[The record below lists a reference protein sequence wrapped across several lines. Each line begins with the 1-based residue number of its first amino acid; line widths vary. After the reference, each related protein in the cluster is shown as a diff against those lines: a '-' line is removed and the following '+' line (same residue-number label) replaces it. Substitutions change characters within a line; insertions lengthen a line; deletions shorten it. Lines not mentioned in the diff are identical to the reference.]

1 MDSSEGNKKAI
12 SPAATTPADSKPDA
26 ASPTKNSSGSI
37 SPVNKESGRDSSRG
51 NTSDN
56 IKSNGPTSP
65 GNKGQTK
72 GNEDKKIFV
81 GGIPYDISNEE
92 LSKYFARFGPVAQ
105 VQVKYDRLTNRSRG
119 FAFVEFETASGC
131 ANALNV
137 RVQNINDKTIEVKP
151 AKSRENKKVF
161 VGGLPSDFPEA
172 DLKVHFE
179 KFGKVE
185 DIEWPFDKT
194 SKVHK
199 NFAFVVFEEEA
210 AADRA
215 AAEQKQMFGV
225 RECDVK
231 KAVPQG
237 KRFVS
242 NHRNLQTLRNFS
254 GAYRCQMNIA
264 NPNWYPQGWNGIPS
278 GPIPNYN
285 PAGWAPDW
293 YQNTIYP
300 QNGSSGYG
308 GYQNNG
314 NTGYENYASN
324 GGRNNQRYQ
333 QTQFQ

>member
-1 MDSSEGNKKAI
+1 MDSSEGNKKAN
-12 SPAATTPADSKPDA
+12 SPAATTPAEGKPDA
-26 ASPTKNSSGSI
+26 TPVTKNSSGCT
-37 SPVNKESGRDSSRG
+37 SPANKDNGKDSGNG
-51 NTSDN
+51 NASEN
-56 IKSNGPTSP
+56 SKSNGPGSP
-65 GNKGQTK
+65 GSKGPSK

-81 GGIPYDISNEE
+81 GGIPYEISNED
-92 LSKYFARFGPVAQ
+92 LSKYFTRFGPVAQ

-119 FAFVEFETASGC
+119 FAFVEFETAAGC
-131 ANALNV
+131 ANALTV

-161 VGGLPSDFPEA
+161 VGGLPSDFPEP
-172 DLKVHFE
+172 DLKTHFE

-185 DIEWPFDKT
+185 DIEWPFDKA

-231 KAVPQG
+231 KAVPQS

-264 NPNWYPQGWNGIPS
+264 NPNWYPQGWNGLA
-278 GPIPNYN
+278 GGAIPNYN
-285 PAGWAPDW
+285 AAGWAPDW
-293 YQNTIYP
+293 YPNTIYP
-300 QNGSSGYG
+300 QNGSAGYP

-314 NTGYENYASN
+314 NAPYENYNPN
-324 GGRNNQRYQ
+324 GGRNNSRYPQ
-333 QTQFQ
+333 AQYQ